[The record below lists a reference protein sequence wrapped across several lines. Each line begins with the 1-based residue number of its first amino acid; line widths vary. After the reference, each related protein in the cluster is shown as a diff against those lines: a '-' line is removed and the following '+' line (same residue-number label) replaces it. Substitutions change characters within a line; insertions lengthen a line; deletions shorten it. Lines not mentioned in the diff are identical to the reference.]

1 MNAARSY
8 SLVPS
13 LVSDGVVLTMNGDV
27 DVFQAESLQVMQYVF
42 ATGTFSDVGVLI
54 ADYES

>member
-1 MNAARSY
+1 
-8 SLVPS
+8 
-13 LVSDGVVLTMNGDV
+13 MNGDV
-27 DVFQAESLQVMQYVF
+27 DVFQAESLQVVQYEF